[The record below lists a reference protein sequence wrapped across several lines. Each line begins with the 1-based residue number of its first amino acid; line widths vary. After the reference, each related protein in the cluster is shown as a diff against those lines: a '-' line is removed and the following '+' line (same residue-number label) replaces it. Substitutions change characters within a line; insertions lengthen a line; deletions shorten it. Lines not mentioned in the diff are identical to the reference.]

1 MESDPTYQ
9 EAMERFGSLF
19 ETVQKTGL
27 REPAAMTLAT
37 VDATGQP
44 SARIVLLR
52 DVDERGFVFFTNSQS
67 RKGDHLADNAHVG
80 LCFHWDSLRV
90 QVCVEGTASP
100 VSAAESDIYW
110 QRRPRGSQIGAWAS
124 LQSQPLSAR
133 ALLEQRVAEFEQQ
146 FADGEVP
153 RPDHWHGYRIDP
165 VRIEF
170 WEEGPSRLHTRTVYK
185 LRDEGWTRFCL
196 YP

>member
-1 MESDPTYQ
+1 MESDPIYQ

-67 RKGDHLADNAHVG
+67 RKCACGPLFPLGFSQGAG
-80 LCFHWDSLRV
+80 LCGGYCQPRERCGVRHLL
-90 QVCVEGTASP
+90 
-100 VSAAESDIYW
+100 AA
-110 QRRPRGSQIGAWAS
+110 P
-124 LQSQPLSAR
+124 PAR
-133 ALLEQRVAEFEQQ
+133 
-146 FADGEVP
+146 
-153 RPDHWHGYRIDP
+153 
-165 VRIEF
+165 
-170 WEEGPSRLHTRTVYK
+170 
-185 LRDEGWTRFCL
+185 
-196 YP
+196 